1 MHEWKSSIRM
11 KCVKNDRCRNCL
23 SSMRKRKKDRE
34 GICFSWCQKKSN
46 RPMDP
51 ESCNI
56 TNLFLYKTA
65 QKRTNGVLILMV
77 LPNIPNVDSV

>member
-1 MHEWKSSIRM
+1 M
-11 KCVKNDRCRNCL
+11 KAFVFLGAK
-23 SSMRKRKKDRE
+23 
-34 GICFSWCQKKSN
+34 KKSN

>member
-1 MHEWKSSIRM
+1 M
-11 KCVKNDRCRNCL
+11 KAFVFLGAK
-23 SSMRKRKKDRE
+23 
-34 GICFSWCQKKSN
+34 KKSN

-56 TNLFLYKTA
+56 TKLFLYKTA